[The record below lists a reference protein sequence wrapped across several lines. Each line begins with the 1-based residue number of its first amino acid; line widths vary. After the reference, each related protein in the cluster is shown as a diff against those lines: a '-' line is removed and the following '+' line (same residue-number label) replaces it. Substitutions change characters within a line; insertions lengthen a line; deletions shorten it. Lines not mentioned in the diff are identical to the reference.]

1 MSDNL
6 ISHLTHSNSTESRN
20 KTTTSAVSRLQELF
34 GYIERRE
41 PRGVKEI
48 LQKNELKPNSI
59 LHAMEKI
66 MKNYNPTCENTKE
79 IIIAL
84 LSSKL
89 DPDSALSLS
98 SSKNH
103 VNNTVSALTIA
114 AQENDLKLARILI
127 DFGCKVNDN
136 INRYT
141 LLVLI
146 NSNKGDISE
155 FVCLLVNHGIDVN
168 LCDTDGNSP
177 LILATGKEL
186 TNVIKIL
193 LESNVDI
200 DHKNAQGNTALH
212 IAVVSGK
219 VELVSL
225 ILKYKPDMNIVNKIG
240 NSALDLGAQSTRTE
254 IYALLAEEF
263 NRKRDESEIEQKS
276 IEDDNSYL
284 LVNDNKQKVNNILNA
299 NNLSSYIGHTNNKYK
314 NAKLQKL
321 MWLQERKQDKDKKF
335 TINSAQNSIEVPFN
349 FQNVDKKGR
358 NNQLHTYISKICL
371 FRNSVYSY
379 TSY

>member
-20 KTTTSAVSRLQELF
+20 KTTTSTVGRLQELF

-59 LHAMEKI
+59 LNAMEKL

-79 IIIAL
+79 IITSL

-98 SSKNH
+98 SAKNH
-103 VNNTVSALTIA
+103 ANNTVSALTIA
-114 AQENDLKLARILI
+114 AQENDLKLAKILI

-136 INRYT
+136 INRYV

-155 FVCLLVNHGIDVN
+155 FVYLLVNHGIDVN
-168 LCDTDGNSP
+168 QCDADGNSP

-186 TNVIKIL
+186 TNVVNIL
-193 LESNVDI
+193 LDSNIDI

-212 IAVVSGK
+212 IAVLSGK
-219 VELVSL
+219 IELVSL
-225 ILKYKPDMNIVNKIG
+225 ILKYKPDINIMNKMG
-240 NSALDLGAQSTRTE
+240 NSALELSTQSTRTD

-263 NRKRDESEIEQKS
+263 NRKRDEAEIEQKS

-284 LVNDNKQKVNNILNA
+284 LINDNKQKVNNILNA
-299 NNLSSYIGHTNNKYK
+299 NSLGNYIGHTNNKYK

-358 NNQLHTYISKICL
+358 NNQLHTYISNI
-371 FRNSVYSY
+371 F
-379 TSY
+379 